1 MNKVIQQHSIRK
13 DTSAYTWKDLM
24 NLSNFNLKFEDA
36 KEFTVF
42 GEEVH
47 CDEIKVTIK
56 NEANKFVQELYLL
69 SILLKGEEVK
79 QVIGGKR
86 LIEKAVEVFLNS
98 DYVCDNIIYA

>member
-1 MNKVIQQHSIRK
+1 
-13 DTSAYTWKDLM
+13 M

-42 GEEVH
+42 GEEVQ

-79 QVIGGKR
+79 QVVGGKR
-86 LIEKAVEVFLNS
+86 LIEKAVEVFLDS
-98 DYVCDNIIYA
+98 DYVCDNVIYA

>member
-1 MNKVIQQHSIRK
+1 MLK
-13 DTSAYTWKDLM
+13 DMSLGSDLM

-56 NEANKFVQELYLL
+56 NEANKFVQELINT
-69 SILLKGEEVK
+69 S
-79 QVIGGKR
+79 
-86 LIEKAVEVFLNS
+86 
-98 DYVCDNIIYA
+98 

>member
-1 MNKVIQQHSIRK
+1 
-13 DTSAYTWKDLM
+13 M

-36 KEFTVF
+36 KEFTDF

-79 QVIGGKR
+79 QVVGGKR